1 MIDAR
6 RFCVTTSALA
16 LLAAAPT
23 AWAQDVQVPEAG
35 QGTTTTGTPSPDQI
49 PVTTPVQ
56 PEEAAS
62 DAIVVTG
69 LRRSL
74 ESAAAIKRNSDGIV
88 DAIVAED
95 IGKLP
100 DTFASAALARVSG
113 VQVTRGA
120 GEAAGVQVRG
130 LPDLSTTYNGREIF
144 TAEGRFVAIQDFPA
158 GTVAAL
164 EVYKNGTANLI
175 EGGIGGQV
183 NVRGRRPFDFKGLEV
198 SGSLNGVNW
207 EQSGRLTWNGNLL
220 VSDRWETGLGEMG
233 LLINGSYVG
242 INYLDATREQ
252 SLVIGTT
259 NADNAPGAGAGIRY
273 PDAQGRF
280 TSNGDRFRPSVNA
293 AFQWKPTPELEIYA
307 DGLFQGY
314 RSKDTNQW
322 MFVPIFGGADF
333 QLNNL
338 TTREGN
344 GNIAQSATVSGAN
357 APDGYYT
364 SSQGHTD
371 TYQVGGGAIWN
382 HGNLQ
387 ISGDVAY
394 TNSKYTFDLVNIDYA
409 FGSSPTRNVV
419 FESPDTDGG
428 PSFNFVDFDV
438 TDPANFIARGLFQE
452 YLEVAGKDIQA
463 RGDVQYDFD
472 DGFLKRIQFG
482 VRYNDRDATRDRGAP
497 YIDQLNGASVISQR
511 IPIANLPIETT
522 NTRPAFKNNGTFPI
536 RTFAGISSASIR
548 NNLAELR
555 SFFGAPE
562 GLPEFNPT
570 ENFVANEKAL
580 AGYAQIK
587 YGFDLGGS
595 MSVDGLIGLRAIKTK
610 TRISGFIRDETNGAG
625 TPTFVPTTAKN
636 DYTDYL
642 PNVSA
647 RLRFTDELQMRLAYN
662 QTRTRPNFFDL
673 NPTLTVGPPPTIP
686 EECNTDPTLPQCGP
700 TSNLRGITGGNPN
713 LKALTSNNYDI
724 SLEWYFSRSG
734 SLTGALFQRDAEGF
748 ISRVAVAPVDIG
760 YGPSRLDLPENTGKT
775 RFRGAEVSFTSFL
788 DIDGIPDWMKGFGIQ
803 ANGTY
808 IDSKGDLASGLAASP
823 NVLGRQQR
831 FTGVSKW
838 TGNLVG
844 LYERPNFSARLAYN
858 YRSDFVSYY
867 SVEGQ
872 DVGPDNSPRTRPV
885 IEQGRGQLDF
895 STTVTPIPNVTLAF
909 DISNLLGNPI
919 KRTREFN
926 DAGDAYTRQ
935 VFYIE
940 RVYSLGLRFRF

>member
-1 MIDAR
+1 MITMR

-16 LLAAAPT
+16 MLTAAPA

-35 QGTTTTGTPSPDQI
+35 EGTTNTGTPSPDQI

-56 PEEAAS
+56 PEEATG
-62 DAIVVTG
+62 DIVVTG

-74 ESAAAIKRNSDGIV
+74 ESAAAIKRNSDAIV

-164 EVYKNGTANLI
+164 EVYKNGTANMI

-183 NVRGRRPFDFKGLEV
+183 NVRGRKPFDFKGLEV

-233 LLINGSYVG
+233 LLVNASYVG

-259 NADNAPGAGAGIRY
+259 TDANAPAAGAGIRY

-333 QLNNL
+333 RLSNL
-338 TTREGN
+338 TTRDGN
-344 GNIAQSATVSGAN
+344 GNIAQSATVTGAN

-364 SSQGHTD
+364 SAQGHTD
-371 TYQVGGGAIWN
+371 TYQIGGGAIWN
-382 HGNLQ
+382 RGNLQ
-387 ISGDVAY
+387 ISGDIAY
-394 TNSKYTFDLVNIDYA
+394 TDSKYTFDLVNIDYA

-419 FESPDTDGG
+419 FESPGTDGG
-428 PSFNFVDFDV
+428 PSFDFVDFDV
-438 TDPANFIARGLFQE
+438 TNPANFIARGLFQE
-452 YLEVAGKDIQA
+452 YLEVAGKDIQTRA
-463 RGDVQYDFD
+463 DVQYDFD

-511 IPIANLPIETT
+511 IPIASLPIETS
-522 NTRPAFKNNGTFPI
+522 NTRPAFKNNDTFPV

-562 GLPEFNPT
+562 GLPAFNPT

-595 MSVDGLIGLRAIKTK
+595 MSVDGLVGLRAIKTK

-647 RLRFTDELQMRLAYN
+647 RVRFTDELQMRLAYN

-686 EECNTDPTLPQCGP
+686 EECTATPTLPQCGP

-788 DIDGIPDWMKGFGIQ
+788 DIDGIPDWMKGFGVQ

-808 IDSKGDLASGLAASP
+808 IDSKGDLASGLASSP
-823 NVLGRQQR
+823 NVLGQQQR

-838 TGNLVG
+838 TANLVG

-895 STTVTPIPNVTLAF
+895 STTVTPIPNVTVAF

-919 KRTREFN
+919 TRTREFN
-926 DAGDAYTRQ
+926 DAGDSYTRQ